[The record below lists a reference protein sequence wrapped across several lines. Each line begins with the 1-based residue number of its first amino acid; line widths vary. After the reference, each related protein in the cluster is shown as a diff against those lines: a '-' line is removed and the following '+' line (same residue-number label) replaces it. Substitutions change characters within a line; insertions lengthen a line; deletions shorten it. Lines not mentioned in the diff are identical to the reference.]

1 MLLLLDDT
9 QEEAVMPEQ
18 ITKYPDVTLK
28 VLEGAGARCR
38 EGVEQKILKQCPP
51 DQFCS
56 MKSGEICV
64 YGIGQ
69 IPQMTQITRQELAHV
84 VCPAT
89 SSAAWVEGVSMAAT
103 FVLGLA
109 AGSLFRHRQRR

>member
-1 MLLLLDDT
+1 
-9 QEEAVMPEQ
+9 MPEQ
-18 ITKYPDVTLK
+18 ITKYPEVTLK
-28 VLEGAGARCR
+28 VLKGAGARCG
-38 EGVEQKILKQCPP
+38 EGVEQKILTRCPQ

-56 MKSGEICV
+56 LKTGEICV

-69 IPQMTQITRQELAHV
+69 IPQMTQISSRELAQV

-89 SSAAWVEGVSMAAT
+89 SAAGAGSAWMDAGGMSVT

-109 AGSLFRHRQRR
+109 AGAAYRHWRPR

>member
-1 MLLLLDDT
+1 
-9 QEEAVMPEQ
+9 MPEQ

-28 VLEGAGARCR
+28 VLQGAGARCR

-56 MKSGEICV
+56 LKSGEICV

-69 IPQMTQITRQELAHV
+69 IPQMTQITRQELAKV

-89 SSAAWVEGVSMAAT
+89 SSTAGWGGGWTDATAMSVT

-109 AGSLFRHRQRR
+109 AGALYQRRRIR